1 MRACR
6 PVLCFFHSRL
16 TLTPAPP
23 LGLTVKIIGRQ
34 WYWSYEMHDHLQH
47 KLLDPD
53 RLVSIAEKALDK

>member
-1 MRACR
+1 MLPRPRCARLPTYSPAC
-6 PVLCFFHSRL
+6 
-16 TLTPAPP
+16 A
-23 LGLTVKIIGRQ
+23 GLTVKIVGRQ

>member
-1 MRACR
+1 MPDPDPR
-6 PVLCFFHSRL
+6 SQ
-16 TLTPAPP
+16 P